1 MRDGQTLTRASAR
14 RCAGT
19 SASGAASA
27 LPVYRDANEREP
39 PDTAMLSLVVD
50 DDAYIKMFLQREGFE
65 SLEVEA
71 GTAREIVTMVGG
83 GDLVPV
89 VRKLVASIAKAA

>member
-14 RCAGT
+14 RCAGR
-19 SASGAASA
+19 SVIDEASS

-50 DDAYIKMFLQREGFE
+50 GDAYIKMFLQREGLE
-65 SLEVEA
+65 GLEVEA
-71 GTAREIVTMVGG
+71 GTMLGRSSQWS
-83 GDLVPV
+83 
-89 VRKLVASIAKAA
+89 VAAAISCAWSEGL